1 MILDKIRC
9 AGEIDLENQVAP
21 LTSRIH
27 GGRGVSS
34 TDSRRRPVLECLEDR
49 TAMSTASP
57 QVPGLPGDVNGDG
70 QVTFADQQ
78 VLLDAYLSRI
88 GDPNYNPAADL
99 NHNGQVGQVDARL
112 LLREL
117 APLIPR
123 GPLNLTVSLAPADR
137 AKGPTPKNS
146 GGITH
151 FKSVTVV
158 GHTTPG
164 AFIFTGSGTIDWKLH
179 TGAVAAD
186 ARGNYA
192 IPVTLTDGINQFD
205 LLAVDPYG
213 HQKPRSFPIYWL
225 GFGAFENAHPR
236 KT

>member
-1 MILDKIRC
+1 MIVDKLRC
-9 AGEIDLENQVAP
+9 AGAIGLGAQVVPPAS
-21 LTSRIH
+21 LTN
-27 GGRGVSS
+27 GGSLVSS
-34 TDSRRRPVLECLEDR
+34 TGFRRRPVIECLEDR
-49 TAMSTASP
+49 MALSTASP

-70 QVTFADQQ
+70 QVTLADEQAL
-78 VLLDAYLSRI
+78 VNAYLSRV
-88 GDPNYNPAADL
+88 GDSNYNPAADL

-123 GPLNLTVSLAPADR
+123 GPLNWTVSLAPWDQ

-146 GGITH
+146 GGTTH
-151 FKSVTVV
+151 HKSVTVV
-158 GHTTPG
+158 GHTTQG

-186 ARGNYA
+186 ARGNYS

-213 HQKPRSFPIYWL
+213 HQKPRSFPIHWL
-225 GFGAFENAHPR
+225 GFAAYENAHPR